1 MAPLLECHATS
12 GYHLQ
17 SFSFFPFGSINL
29 GFLLRENLAA
39 IFIIPSSWGSQLDGA
54 FHYQHHAASSS
65 FLVPLSGR
73 KKKTSARG
81 VSHAHPL
88 LSFKFCFTLFLL
100 ASFYQ
105 KQKKLVSLIVVFTYL
120 LLVLLEWLLRRTPS
134 YVILLA
140 LIIVILSALL
150 LRHLLLL
157 QIFMRLSLL
166 C

>member
-1 MAPLLECHATS
+1 LT
-12 GYHLQ
+12 Y
-17 SFSFFPFGSINL
+17 L
-29 GFLLRENLAA
+29 GFITEGNLAA
-39 IFIIPSSWGSQLDGA
+39 VLVTPSLGVPNWPVIYIINTAPPT
-54 FHYQHHAASSS
+54 S
-65 FLVPLSGR
+65 FLGPLLR

-88 LSFKFCFTLFLL
+88 LCFSFAFTLFLL

-105 KQKKLVSLIVVFTYL
+105 KNKKISFLLVVFTCL
-120 LLVLLEWLLRRTPS
+120 LLVLLEWLLLKTPS
-134 YVILLA
+134 CVILLA
-140 LIIVILSALL
+140 LIIVTLSALL